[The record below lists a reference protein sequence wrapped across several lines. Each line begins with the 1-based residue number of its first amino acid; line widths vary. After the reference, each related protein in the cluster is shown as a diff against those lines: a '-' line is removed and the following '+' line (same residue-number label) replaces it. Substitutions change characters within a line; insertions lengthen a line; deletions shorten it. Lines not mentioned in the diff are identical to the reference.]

1 MRISGI
7 HIRQLFLLALLP
19 TFLCGCWDRTE
30 TNDLAFVLTSSFDV
44 EKDGKIRVAYLMAL
58 PGQMGGASGGGGGT
72 SGGES
77 YYIDSEVGSNV
88 REASN
93 QLQKRIPRRIFLAH
107 RRTVIIG
114 EEFAKKGISNLFD
127 VIPRLP
133 ESRLNTFLVV
143 TKGNGYN
150 LLNTHPKFERFPA
163 EAIRELAK
171 PPLIMP
177 MSLTMKDVGLA
188 LSRGGDPVIPYM
200 EAAKSQKGKSPSKEI
215 ELVGLAQFK
224 GDKMV
229 GIYKGDTALGIDW
242 LNDKFQN
249 SMVTFPMKDGK
260 TISIRV
266 TEGNSRI
273 TPIVKNGQ
281 VSFDIN
287 MELTGKVREDLSG
300 QDFNEP
306 STVHKVERK
315 LADFAKLKVES
326 AIKQMQEKG
335 TDAAGLGEIVWRNY
349 PNDWKQGLEDRWQDL
364 FKKATFDIKSE
375 SSITE
380 SGLINESL
388 IKEGM
393 KR

>member
-7 HIRQLFLLALLP
+7 HVRHLLLLVLMP

-30 TNDLAFVLTSSFDV
+30 TNDLAFVLTSSIDV

-88 REASN
+88 REATN
-93 QLQKRIPRRIFLAH
+93 RLQKRTPRRIFLAH

-127 VIPRLP
+127 IIPRLP
-133 ESRLNTFLVV
+133 ESRLNTFVV
-143 TKGNGYN
+143 ITKGNGYN

-177 MSLTMKDVGLA
+177 MSLTMKEVGLA
-188 LSRGGDPVIPYM
+188 LSSGGDPIIPYM
-200 EAAKSQKGKSPSKEI
+200 ETTKSQKGKSSSKEI
-215 ELVGLAQFK
+215 ELVGLAQFQ

-229 GIYKGDTALGIDW
+229 GIYKDDTALGVAW

-249 SMVTFPMKDGK
+249 SMVTFPMEDGK
-260 TISIRV
+260 TISIRI
-266 TEGNSRI
+266 TEGSRHI
-273 TPIVKNGQ
+273 TPTVRNGQ

-287 MELTGKVREDLSG
+287 VELTGKVREDFSG

-306 STVHKVERK
+306 TVVHKVERK
-315 LADFAKLKVES
+315 LAAFAKRKIES

-335 TDAAGLGEIVWRNY
+335 TDSARLGELVWHHY
-349 PNDWKQGLEDRWQDL
+349 PIDWKQGIEDHWQDL
-364 FKKATFDIKSE
+364 FKKATFVIKSE
-375 SSITE
+375 ATITE
-380 SGLINESL
+380 SGLINENL